1 MIQGTTKTEELYRA
15 VMLDSSSSLKDFSM
29 DRKKYHRKY
38 ILNEDIKE
46 KDSVAANL
54 GRLVETMLWEPHLF
68 DEKFLCLP

>member
-1 MIQGTTKTEELYRA
+1 MIQGTVKTEELYRA

-46 KDSVAANL
+46 KDSVVL
-54 GRLVETMLWEPHLF
+54 T
-68 DEKFLCLP
+68 